1 MTGHSINAEQNQE
14 FLSTMHTMIDDL
26 DTISSNID
34 EHTYLRLANGLQRL
48 YNIHNSTIQSPNSV
62 RETLNHRNQNRL
74 RDNFLDNNEVEITR
88 ILARHYGRV
97 YDSSGVLINNDI
109 TTINADAYPVN
120 ADAYPVN
127 VNSISNSTIAN
138 TNDYINANYDSW
150 NENNPAQNRNNAS
163 ASANASANAS
173 ASASAR
179 ISYTSVTSTHWI
191 ETALREGLR
200 SAH

>member
-1 MTGHSINAEQNQE
+1 MTGHSINAEQNQD

-48 YNIHNSTIQSPNSV
+48 YNIVNSTTQTSSINN
-62 RETLNHRNQNRL
+62 RETWARERRQI
-74 RDNFLDNNEVEITR
+74 FNEENITTA
-88 ILARHYGRV
+88 LARHYGRV
-97 YDSSGVLINNDI
+97 YDSSGILIHNDI
-109 TTINADAYPVN
+109 ATINDHAYPVNADAYPVN
-120 ADAYPVN
+120 ADAYPH
-127 VNSISNSTIAN
+127 
-138 TNDYINANYDSW
+138 YINADYDSW
-150 NENNPAQNRNNAS
+150 NENNPVQNRDS
-163 ASANASANAS
+163 ARAS

-191 ETALREGLR
+191 EAALREGLR